1 MVIGWLVIG
10 FFSNFCT
17 FCYFCYSCYFAITYN
32 FVYRNDLNRF
42 LKQDSTT
49 FLICFE
55 QTLHCAACHALS
67 TKWVKFVFLRSPLV
81 LFFTYCPEQLHWG
94 LADTVTYLK
103 LWIFAWIGTIFFEC
117 KDFFFQQRTSKL
129 QCEYT
134 NDETSGLDAPGIFLL
149 QLLQVARMSCFPT
162 SQAIVVGGG
171 LGGAVWTGWTCG
183 GHRETSWN
191 HRCFLRWK
199 VCQQP
204 TLSLRTVAELFC
216 WLLGSK
222 VTWESK
228 WQRSLLT

>member
-10 FFSNFCT
+10 YFNFCT

-32 FVYRNDLNRF
+32 FVYRNDLNSF
-42 LKQDSTT
+42 LKQNSTT

-129 QCEYT
+129 QCDYT
-134 NDETSGLDAPGIFLL
+134 NVDETSGLDAPGFFLL
-149 QLLQVARMSCFPT
+149 QLCRLPGCRAFQRAKPSSWVAAWEVRFEPVERVVATVKRRGTTVVSCVGRYVSSQHCRWERWPSCFAGCLVQKSRE
-162 SQAIVVGGG
+162 SQSDKD
-171 LGGAVWTGWTCG
+171 LY
-183 GHRETSWN
+183 
-191 HRCFLRWK
+191 
-199 VCQQP
+199 
-204 TLSLRTVAELFC
+204 
-216 WLLGSK
+216 
-222 VTWESK
+222 
-228 WQRSLLT
+228 